1 MQQTKAATIH
11 SQALHKKA
19 QTPVGILINH
29 NYKQS
34 YFIQIVKQKINY
46 KHKRKNNKTKN
57 KIYKL

>member
-1 MQQTKAATIH
+1 MQYNKAAIIH
-11 SQALHKKA
+11 SQALNKQA
-19 QTPVGILINH
+19 QTPVGTLIKQ
-29 NYKQS
+29 NYKKS

>member
-1 MQQTKAATIH
+1 MQQTKAATIY
-11 SQALHKKA
+11 SQALHKQA
-19 QTPVGILINH
+19 QTPVGTLIKQ
-29 NYKQS
+29 NYKNS